1 MTKPKEPRR
10 GEDGWSDMPQLAFDG
25 PELDRWIV
33 ELSRHAPDLD
43 KDAARQEL
51 YSIAIS
57 HLCGH
62 ERGPEAFTR
71 KQARDGLN
79 AFLKRPTAQAV
90 AQLNGGAESALINA
104 LWSLAPLDEVGVGD
118 SVAQALFE
126 QRIKETT
133 LKSAAQRA
141 LKDLSSPPKKRD
153 GSAAKG
159 QGRPRHYTLEWTVA
173 ELCKFWETTV
183 REPVTASNLSGAVYS
198 QECKSP
204 AGAWVTRI
212 LTDLGAHYFPAL
224 ISREIGRF
232 VRQRKVEIPS

>member
-1 MTKPKEPRR
+1 
-10 GEDGWSDMPQLAFDG
+10 MPSLEFDG
-25 PELDRWIV
+25 PDLDRWID
-33 ELSRHAPDLD
+33 ELSRHAPDLA
-43 KDAARQEL
+43 KDSARHQL

-79 AFLKRPTAQAV
+79 AFLKHPTAQAV
-90 AQLNGGAESALINA
+90 AQLNGGAEIALIDA

-118 SVAQALFE
+118 SIEQALFE
-126 QRIKETT
+126 RRIKQAT
-133 LKSAAQRA
+133 LKSAAHIA
-141 LKDLSSPPKKRD
+141 LETLSTPPKKRD

-173 ELCKFWETTV
+173 ELCKFWEMTV
-183 REPVTASNLSGAVYS
+183 RRPVTASNLSGANYS
-198 QECKSP
+198 QECTSP

-212 LTDLGAHYFPAL
+212 LTDLGAHPFPAL
-224 ISREIGRF
+224 ISREIARY
-232 VRQRKVEIPS
+232 VRRRKIENSS